1 MKVDKTTTSMSVRF
15 VLLSA
20 FALTSPVLGLAAG
33 QHLIRVPGKDEAQ
46 DRTGVTR
53 AVQYG
58 KGTGMTRD
66 ESVKA
71 NAFREQTP
79 AESRVVKEN
88 LSAAHPNLSDR
99 ALRK

>member
-1 MKVDKTTTSMSVRF
+1 MKSKSVRIA
-15 VLLSA
+15 LLSA
-20 FALTSPVLGLAAG
+20 LMLTSPMLSFAAG

-46 DRTGVTR
+46 DRSGITQ

-58 KGTGMTRD
+58 KGTGMTRN
-66 ESVKA
+66 EGVRA

-79 AESRVVKEN
+79 AESQVVKDQTKPG
-88 LSAAHPNLSDR
+88 HPNRSDK